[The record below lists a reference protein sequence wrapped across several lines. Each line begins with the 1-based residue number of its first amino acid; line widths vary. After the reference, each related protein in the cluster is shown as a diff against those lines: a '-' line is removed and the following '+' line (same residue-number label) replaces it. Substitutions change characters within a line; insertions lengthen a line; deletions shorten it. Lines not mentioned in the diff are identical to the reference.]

1 MDISD
6 LFITFFILC
15 LLVYFL
21 PTIIALICGSNR
33 KGAVFAMNLFL
44 GWTFIGWIWALVWAV
59 SSKRQQQN
67 VIINNHIS
75 TDRIIN
81 PIITQPL
88 QENFQSIAN
97 KQLDKIETTNIKSH
111 LDKINQ
117 LQKIKELLDNSIIT
131 QEEFNEQKSKILAS

>member
-21 PTIIALICGSNR
+21 PTIIALISGSNR